1 VASGYRR
8 TPDRIHTAVRRAPAW
23 PGEPGLISVAKHT
36 QAAPGFNRIGEVASA
51 GRRPHLRCMPPS
63 SAYRPDPR
71 FFDLGED
78 YGDAVRPADFPRT
91 VLRFRNDRAA
101 ASIGLDTLTDE
112 EWIGHFGRFDPL
124 PAQPGPV
131 AMRYH
136 GHQFR
141 TYNPDLGD
149 GRGFLAAQLRE
160 TVGAQAASDRVASD
174 SANPGR
180 LLDLGTKGSGQ
191 TPWSRGGD
199 GRLTLKG
206 GVREVLAAE
215 MLEALGV
222 PTSRAFSLIETGEA
236 LQRGDEPSPTR
247 SAVLV
252 RLSHSHVRFGTFQR
266 AAYLGRTDMIEALV
280 EHARALYHPSIAPD
294 DTPGFLRA
302 VVEASARLTARWI
315 AAGFV
320 HGVLNTDN
328 LNVTGE
334 SFDYGPWRF
343 LPHYEPGFTA
353 AYFDQTGLYAF
364 ARQPEAVFW
373 ALTQLGGALKL
384 VAEAEPLT
392 DALNGFGPAYI
403 RELRAAFV
411 DRLGVRS
418 LGEAADQRLL
428 DTTLALLR
436 EGGEALRWEPL
447 FFDWFGGFASSARA
461 LGGPRAGLY
470 QGEAFDAFR
479 FALFEH
485 EPDRL
490 ERLEHPMFARPEPEE
505 MLIDE
510 VEAIWAAIDS
520 GDDWTPLEN
529 KISWVRAAG
538 EAWALT
544 GC

>member
-1 VASGYRR
+1 
-8 TPDRIHTAVRRAPAW
+8 
-23 PGEPGLISVAKHT
+23 
-36 QAAPGFNRIGEVASA
+36 
-51 GRRPHLRCMPPS
+51 MPVSPT
-63 SAYRPDPR
+63 YRPDPQ
-71 FFDLGED
+71 FAALGPEF
-78 YGDAVRPADFPRT
+78 GDPVQAAVFPQTR
-91 VLRFRNDRAA
+91 LRLRNDRAA
-101 ASIGLDTLTDE
+101 AAVGLDTLTDA
-112 EWIGHFGRFDPL
+112 EWIAHFGRFEPL
-124 PAQPGPV
+124 PGQPGPI

-141 TYNPDLGD
+141 HYNPDLGD

-160 TVGAQAASDRVASD
+160 TPRAHAESDRVASD
-174 SANPGR
+174 SAPRQR
-180 LLDLGTKGSGQ
+180 LLDLGTKGSGT

-206 GVREVLAAE
+206 GVREVLAAA
-215 MLEALGV
+215 MLEAQGV
-222 PTSRAFSLIETGEA
+222 PTSRALSLIETGET
-236 LQRGDEPSPTR
+236 LERGDEPSPTR

-252 RLSHSHVRFGTFQR
+252 RRSHSHIRFGTFQR
-266 AAYLGRTDMIEALV
+266 AAYLNRPDMVEALV
-280 EHARALYHPSIAPD
+280 EHARGLYHPGVTAG
-294 DTPGFLRA
+294 DTPGFYAA
-302 VVEASARLTARWI
+302 VVHASARLAARWV

-343 LPHYEPGFTA
+343 LPSYQPEFTA

-403 RELRAAFV
+403 RELRAAFME
-411 DRLGVRS
+411 RLGVLS

-428 DTTLALLR
+428 DATLALLK
-436 EGGEALRWEPL
+436 EGREALRWEPL
-447 FFDWFGGFASSARA
+447 FHDWFAGFASSARA
-461 LGGPRAGLY
+461 LGGPRGKLY

-485 EPDRL
+485 APDRP
-490 ERLEHPMFARPEPEE
+490 ERLEHPVFARSEPEE
-505 MLIDE
+505 MLIEE
-510 VEAIWAAIDS
+510 VEAIWAEIADR
-520 GDDWTPLEN
+520 DDWSAMNAKLDRIEQA
-529 KISWVRAAG
+529 SQSR
-538 EAWALT
+538 L
-544 GC
+544 

>member
-1 VASGYRR
+1 MPVS
-8 TPDRIHTAVRRAPAW
+8 PD
-23 PGEPGLISVAKHT
+23 
-36 QAAPGFNRIGEVASA
+36 
-51 GRRPHLRCMPPS
+51 
-63 SAYRPDPR
+63 YRPDPR
-71 FFDLGED
+71 FFDLGPD
-78 YGDAVRPADFPRT
+78 YADAVQAAAFPQT

-101 ASIGLDTLTDE
+101 AEVGLEGLSE
-112 EWIGHFGRFDPL
+112 AEWIAAFGRFDPL
-124 PAQPGPV
+124 PGQPGPL

-141 TYNPDLGD
+141 QYNPDLGD
-149 GRGFLAAQLRE
+149 GRGFLAAQMRE
-160 TVGAQAASDRVASD
+160 TPRGQAASD
-174 SANPGR
+174 SAPGR

-206 GVREVLAAE
+206 GVREVLAAT

-236 LQRGDEPSPTR
+236 LERGDEPSPTR

-266 AAYLGRTDMIEALV
+266 AAYLNRPDQIEALI
-280 EHARALYHPSIAPD
+280 EHVRSLYHPSVAPGD
-294 DTPGFLRA
+294 VPGLMRA
-302 VVEASARLTARWI
+302 ITDASARLTARWV

-328 LNVTGE
+328 LYVTGE

-343 LPHYEPGFTA
+343 LPAYQPAFTA
-353 AYFDQTGLYAF
+353 AYFDHGGLYAF

-373 ALTQLGGALKL
+373 NLTQLASCLAVVSDPKTL
-384 VAEAEPLT
+384 A

-403 RELRAAFV
+403 RELRAAFLM
-411 DRLGVRS
+411 RLGVQS
-418 LGEAADQRLL
+418 LGEAADQRLV

-436 EGGEALRWEPL
+436 AKTESDAETMRWEPL

-461 LGGPRAGLY
+461 LSGPRAKLY

-479 FALFEH
+479 FALMEH
-485 EPDRL
+485 EPDRI
-490 ERLEHPMFARPEPEE
+490 ERLEHPMFAAREPQE

-510 VEAIWAAIDS
+510 VEAIWAAIATD
-520 GDDWTPLEN
+520 DDWAPFHAKLDRLE
-529 KISWVRAAG
+529 AART
-538 EAWALT
+538 AWGFT
-544 GC
+544 D

>member
-1 VASGYRR
+1 
-8 TPDRIHTAVRRAPAW
+8 
-23 PGEPGLISVAKHT
+23 
-36 QAAPGFNRIGEVASA
+36 
-51 GRRPHLRCMPPS
+51 MPVSP
-63 SAYRPDPR
+63 AYRPDPR
-71 FFDLGED
+71 FFALGAD
-78 YGDAVRPADFPRT
+78 YGDAVAAADFPQT
-91 VLRFRNDRAA
+91 VLRLRNDRAA
-101 ASIGLDTLTDE
+101 GSVGLASLTDA
-112 EWIGHFGRFDPL
+112 EWIAHFGRFEPL
-124 PAQPGPV
+124 PGQPGPV

-141 TYNPDLGD
+141 SYNPDLGD
-149 GRGFLAAQLRE
+149 GRGFLAGQLRDD
-160 TVGAQAASDRVASD
+160 Q
-174 SANPGR
+174 GR
-180 LLDLGTKGSGQ
+180 LLDLGTKGSGR
-191 TPWSRGGD
+191 TPWSRDGD

-206 GVREVLAAE
+206 GVREALAAA

-222 PTSRAFSLIETGEA
+222 PTSRALSLIETGEP

-252 RLSHSHVRFGTFQR
+252 RLSHSHIRFGTFQR
-266 AAYLGRTDMIEALV
+266 AAYLGRADMVEALV
-280 EHARALYHPSIAPD
+280 EHARALYHPTVAAG

-373 ALTQLGGALKL
+373 ALTQLGGALKT
-384 VAEAEPLT
+384 VAEAAPLT
-392 DALNGFGPAYI
+392 EALNGFGPAYI
-403 RELRAAFV
+403 RELRAAFLA
-411 DRLGVRS
+411 RLGVQT

-436 EGGEALRWEPL
+436 EGGETLRWEPL

-461 LGGPRAGLY
+461 LGGPRARLY

-485 EPDRL
+485 TPDRP
-490 ERLEHPMFARPEPEE
+490 ERLEAPMFAAPEPEE
-505 MLIDE
+505 ILIDA
-510 VEAIWAAIDS
+510 VEAIWAAIDVD
-520 GDDWTPLEN
+520 DDWGALDAKLARIE
-529 KISWVRAAG
+529 AARQ
-538 EAWALT
+538 AWALV
-544 GC
+544 